1 MGKRW
6 AGVKPAFL
14 ATTPARR
21 EMGPFRTVARRTG
34 PPPEGSHTHSS
45 INTITL
51 KIHSLIHP
59 NLRDPGQVGLLFIA
73 LTHSFIFFFI
83 SKLFDSSFPP
93 A

>member
-14 ATTPARR
+14 ATTPAGR
-21 EMGPFRTVARRTG
+21 EMGPFRTVARCTE

-45 INTITL
+45 INTSTL

-59 NLRDPGQVGLLFIA
+59 NLRDPGQVGLLN
-73 LTHSFIFFFI
+73 LVPDLYRSDSFVYLFFY
-83 SKLFDSSFPP
+83 L
-93 A
+93 